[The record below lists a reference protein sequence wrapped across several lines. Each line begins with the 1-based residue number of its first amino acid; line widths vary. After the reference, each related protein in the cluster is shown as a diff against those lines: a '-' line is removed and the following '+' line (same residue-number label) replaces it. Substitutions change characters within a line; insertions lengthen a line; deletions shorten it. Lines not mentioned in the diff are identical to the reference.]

1 MGPEERRN
9 KIVSYIQEVNT
20 VRIQELSKRLKVT
33 RETIRKDLYNLEE
46 AGIIKKT
53 HGGAILEDS
62 NQEVQYE
69 KRINEHN
76 HEKKLI
82 AQLAA
87 TYIEEG
93 DCIYL
98 DYGTTTYALAQ
109 EIRYMTNISVVTN
122 TIPIINVLIN
132 NPKIEIIIPGGVVR
146 KNENSMY
153 GQFAFNSLKD
163 VYVKIGFFGC
173 GGIDPKIGITNHHI
187 NESLI
192 SAEMVKKCQTAILLA
207 DHGKFGNRA
216 LNRSAT
222 LDEVD
227 IVITDRS
234 LDVETAKQLKQR
246 EIEVCIAK

>member
-1 MGPEERRN
+1 MGPEERRS

-33 RETIRKDLYNLEE
+33 RETIRKDLYHLQE
-46 AGIIKKT
+46 AGVIIKT

-62 NQEVQYE
+62 NHEVQYA
-69 KRINEHN
+69 KRQNEHN
-76 HEKKLI
+76 VEKETI
-82 AQLAA
+82 ARLAA
-87 TYIEEG
+87 TYIEPG

-109 EIRYMTNISVVTN
+109 EIRHMTNISVVTN

-153 GQFAFNSLKD
+153 GQFAINSLKD

-192 SAEMVKKCQTAILLA
+192 SAEMIKKCQTAVLLA
-207 DHGKFGNRA
+207 DHSKFGNRA

-222 LDEVD
+222 LDDVD
-227 IVITDRS
+227 IIITDRS
-234 LDVETAKQLKQR
+234 LDVEIASQLMRR